1 MGASEGGVKRSEVR
15 LMRPL
20 WKRVI
25 AIMFGGLLFS
35 TPAIPQI
42 FPSAKK
48 TASIAITQGPAV
60 ELAVE
65 DFAIIRWTTTAPG
78 GSDEHFGVV
87 HYGMDPN
94 ELSQIAKSHI
104 RLNRDHAE
112 TIFRVRVNGLT
123 PQTTY
128 FYTVTSMESSGES
141 DEVKSPVNQFTTP
154 APGERIVAYPQPR

>member
-1 MGASEGGVKRSEVR
+1 MNRT
-15 LMRPL
+15 L
-20 WKRVI
+20 WKWVI
-25 AIMFGGLLFS
+25 AIMFGVLLFS

-48 TASIAITQGPAV
+48 AASIAITQGPAV

-65 DFAIIRWTTTAPG
+65 DFAIIRWTTTNPG

-87 HYGMDPN
+87 HYGTDPK

-104 RLNRDHAE
+104 RLNRGHAE

-141 DEVKSPVNQFTTP
+141 DGVKSLVNQFTTP
-154 APGERIVAYPQPR
+154 GPGERIVAYPLPG